1 MSHLSVREN
10 TLRAI
15 LFQTPEYIPV
25 TYKINP
31 SYYFANDVEAV
42 LDFQERHPLLFPDFA
57 RVEGEAF
64 LENLRNSLHPVM
76 RKNKP
81 FVDDFGCTWET
92 SMEGMTGLV
101 TRHPLAELEDFSD
114 YRFPDPQVCTGIGP
128 IDWAAFRTAIAD
140 AKKRG
145 ELTVGKLRHGHTF
158 LQLCDICGYEN
169 FLYAMMD
176 EEPVLESLLAG
187 VEAFNCALI
196 RNYLEVDVD
205 LIKIPEDL
213 GMQHGPMI
221 PPELFRRYIKPSY
234 QRMMKLVRDA
244 GKIVHMHSDGDIRT
258 LAHDIIEGGCQV
270 LNLQDLV
277 NGIDWITENL
287 KGKVC
292 IELDVDRQK
301 VTFGGTPR
309 EIDALIREEVEKLSA
324 PEGGLMM
331 IYGLYPG
338 TSLENAEVVANAL
351 EKYAGLH

>member
-1 MSHLSVREN
+1 MSHLSAREN

-42 LDFQERHPLLFPDFA
+42 LDFQERHPLLFPDFV
-57 RVEGEAF
+57 RVEREVF

-76 RKNKP
+76 RKDQP

-101 TRHPLAELEDFSD
+101 THHPLAELENFSN

-128 IDWAAFRTAIAD
+128 IDWAAFRSTTTD

-145 ELTVGKLRHGHTF
+145 ELTAGKLRHGHTF

-169 FLYAMMD
+169 FLYTMMD

-196 RNYLEVDVD
+196 RNYLKADVD

-277 NGIDWITENL
+277 NGVDWIAENL

-292 IELDVDRQK
+292 IELDVDRQR

-309 EIDALIREEVEKLSA
+309 EIDTLIRAEVEKLSA

-338 TSLENAEVVANAL
+338 TSLENAEAVASAL
-351 EKYAGLH
+351 EKYAGLC

>member
-10 TLRAI
+10 TLCAI

-42 LDFQERHPLLFPDFA
+42 LDFQERHPLLFPDFV
-57 RVEGEAF
+57 RVEGETF
-64 LENLRNSLHPVM
+64 LKNLRNSLHPVM
-76 RKNKP
+76 RKDQP

-101 TRHPLAELEDFSD
+101 TRHPLEDLDDFAS
-114 YRFPDPQVCTGIGP
+114 YRFPDPETRMGIGA
-128 IDWAAFRTAIAD
+128 IHWDAVRSDVAA
-140 AKKRG
+140 AKARG

-176 EEPVLESLLAG
+176 EEPVLEQLLQG
-187 VEAFNCALI
+187 VETFNCAQI
-196 RNYLEVDVD
+196 QNYLAADVD

-213 GMQHGPMI
+213 GMQVGPMI

-277 NGIDWITENL
+277 NGIDWIAENL

-301 VTFGGTPR
+301 VTFDGTPQ
-309 EIDALIREEVEKLSA
+309 EIDDLIREEVEKLSA

-338 TSLENAEVVANAL
+338 TSLENAEAVADAL
-351 EKYAGLH
+351 EKYAGLR